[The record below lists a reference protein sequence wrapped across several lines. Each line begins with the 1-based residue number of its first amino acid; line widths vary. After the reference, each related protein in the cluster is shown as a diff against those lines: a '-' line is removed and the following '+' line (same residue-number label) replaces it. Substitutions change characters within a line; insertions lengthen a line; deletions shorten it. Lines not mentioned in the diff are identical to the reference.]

1 MSGLSHV
8 PRISWLQPFP
18 PGGGRRPGG
27 LIAAGL
33 TIVLV
38 VCGLL
43 ASPSKASAAEPD
55 PPRALPQNATDN
67 DAKWQP
73 ALDYDTD
80 GCYNVPAIGPDGTIA
95 QGLDHNGTSAPAD
108 CRDQSD
114 LDNSNAY
121 ARQRC
126 NSGWCVYLYDYYFEK
141 DVATELWQDAGGHV
155 HDWEHIAVWV
165 QNDQAKWVSASQH
178 GNYEIKAAGDVLW
191 DGTHPKLVYHK
202 DGASTHNFRFA
213 SSGDEPP
220 ENHHHRWIRSPLVSY
235 NGFPRGLR
243 DKLFAH
249 DFDHATIA
257 IKDSSYP
264 GDLKG
269 AMPFYVT
276 TECKSNSQGG
286 TTCSEIKNPMFPF
299 DYSRDENSPGD
310 PNPPVEPPEPPRP
323 TDPLK
328 VMVVGDSMTQGHE
341 GDWTWRYRLWQW
353 FRDQRVAVDFVGPY
367 TGTMPPDPA
376 SAPQPPPL
384 QGKQQPVTGP
394 PRTSGGYAKGAEE
407 FDSDHFAVWGRQAA
421 QDKTLIREQVKKFK
435 PDLLLV
441 GLGFNDM
448 GWFVSDANGTLAS
461 MKALVDEARAADPDL
476 KFALANVPQR
486 TRIGGRDDLIAN
498 TDTYNLLLSD
508 AISQWKTDLSPV
520 ELVDWRG
527 EYSCEP
533 DGCPAGYDGLH
544 PNALGE
550 YQIARAF
557 EKTLHDRYHLG
568 TSVPAVPADMPAR
581 ATPVPG
587 NVVASSED
595 SGIKVTWDAVY
606 GAIGYQVRHRPAGA
620 TDWSEFPVA
629 ANRFDTTWTQDGME
643 WEYQV
648 RTDNGGTVKSDW
660 SPAVRATAH
669 PRTAPPPVGIV
680 TTATATG
687 VDVVWGTPTGPYTD
701 TIDRYQVITFDK
713 DTPGAFIDSTSVT
726 GKSVHID
733 GLTPGHHYAVAVV
746 TWNAAGGGLPGA
758 GRAVT
763 IGAGTPPA
771 PGGLQVTSTDPTT
784 VQLTWSGSPQAA
796 GFRVWVRNINNGSQS
811 SADEFIVDSTHRGI
825 AYLFPGTWNYEFCV
839 TAVNGA
845 LESAKSDCVVA
856 PHPTG

>member
-1 MSGLSHV
+1 MFGLPHV
-8 PRISWLQPFP
+8 LRTSWLRPFP
-18 PGGGRRPGG
+18 LGGKGRPSG

-33 TIVLV
+33 TIVLI

-43 ASPSKASAAEPD
+43 AVPSEASAAEPE

-80 GCYNVPAIGPDGTIA
+80 GCYNVPAIGQDGTIA

-141 DVATELWQDAGGHV
+141 DVAVEHWPDAGGHV

-178 GNYEIKAAGDVLW
+178 GGYEIKAADDVLW

-220 ENHHHRWIRSPLVSY
+220 ENHYHRWMRSPLVSS
-235 NGFPRGLR
+235 NGFPSGLR
-243 DKLFAH
+243 DKLFDH
-249 DFDHATIA
+249 DFDHASIA

-264 GDLKG
+264 SDLKN
-269 AMPFYVT
+269 A
-276 TECKSNSQGG
+276 
-286 TTCSEIKNPMFPF
+286 MFPF
-299 DYSRDENSPGD
+299 DYTRDENSPGD
-310 PNPPVEPPEPPRP
+310 PNPPAEPPETPRP

-341 GDWTWRYRLWQW
+341 GDWTWPYRLWQW
-353 FRDQRVAVDFVGPY
+353 FRDQDVSVDFVGPY
-367 TGTMPPDPA
+367 TGTVPPDAA

-384 QGKQQPVTGP
+384 QGEQQAVTRP
-394 PRTSGGYAKGAEE
+394 PQTSGGYARGAEE

-421 QDKTLIREQVKKFK
+421 QDKTLIREQVKNHR

-448 GWFVSDANGTLAS
+448 GWFVSDANGALAS
-461 MKALVDEARAADPDL
+461 MKSLVDEARAADPEL

-498 TDTYNLLLSD
+498 TDTYNQLLSD
-508 AISQWKTDLSPV
+508 AISRWSTDRSPV

-550 YQIARAF
+550 YQ
-557 EKTLHDRYHLG
+557 
-568 TSVPAVPADMPAR
+568 SP
-581 ATPVPG
+581 TP
-587 NVVASSED
+587 S
-595 SGIKVTWDAVY
+595 
-606 GAIGYQVRHRPAGA
+606 RRPCTTA
-620 TDWSEFPVA
+620 
-629 ANRFDTTWTQDGME
+629 TTWAPP
-643 WEYQV
+643 YRPSR
-648 RTDNGGTVKSDW
+648 RTCPPGRHPCRITS
-660 SPAVRATAH
+660 SPP
-669 PRTAPPPVGIV
+669 PRTA
-680 TTATATG
+680 AS
-687 VDVVWGTPTGPYTD
+687 
-701 TIDRYQVITFDK
+701 R
-713 DTPGAFIDSTSVT
+713 
-726 GKSVHID
+726 
-733 GLTPGHHYAVAVV
+733 
-746 TWNAAGGGLPGA
+746 
-758 GRAVT
+758 
-763 IGAGTPPA
+763 
-771 PGGLQVTSTDPTT
+771 
-784 VQLTWSGSPQAA
+784 
-796 GFRVWVRNINNGSQS
+796 
-811 SADEFIVDSTHRGI
+811 
-825 AYLFPGTWNYEFCV
+825 
-839 TAVNGA
+839 
-845 LESAKSDCVVA
+845 
-856 PHPTG
+856 